1 MTSPSLN
8 HAFILASTSATR
20 RSLLENAGVSF
31 ASMSPLCDE
40 EIEKRDF
47 KGDKTKDLALHLAK
61 TKALSLSNQQADALV
76 LGADQTLIFEGEIY
90 SKAKNIEAARK
101 VLLQLRGKTH
111 VLQSALAIAHSTDI
125 IWSDV
130 KEARLTM
137 RDISDSF
144 IDDYLAR
151 EGPQLLSSVG
161 CYQIEKRGLQLF
173 DDIDGDH
180 ATILGLPLLG
190 LLRFLREKGMLAT

>member
-1 MTSPSLN
+1 MTTLSL
-8 HAFILASTSATR
+8 ILASTSATR

-31 ASMSPLCDE
+31 MSLSPNCDE
-40 EIEKRDF
+40 EIEKQSF

-76 LGADQTLIFEGEIY
+76 MGADQTLIFEGEIY
-90 SKAKNIEAARK
+90 SKAGSISGARQI
-101 VLLQLRGKTH
+101 LRRLRGKTH
-111 VLQSALAIAHSTDI
+111 VLQSALAIAQGTDI
-125 IWSDV
+125 IWSEV

-137 RDISDSF
+137 RNLSDSF

-151 EGPQLLSSVG
+151 EGSQLLSSVG

-173 DDIDGDH
+173 DDINGDH

-190 LLRFLREKGMLAT
+190 LLRFLREKGMLPT